1 MGYIL
6 GAVHG
11 FVGLVGYFILKL
23 NFLDID
29 LLFVILRAFGE
40 IFFFL
45 YGMDLDFFKFV
56 EISHS
61 FSVTV

>member
-29 LLFVILRAFGE
+29 LLFVIVRAFGE
-40 IFFFL
+40 NFENFFMEWIWIINF
-45 YGMDLDFFKFV
+45 
-56 EISHS
+56 
-61 FSVTV
+61 